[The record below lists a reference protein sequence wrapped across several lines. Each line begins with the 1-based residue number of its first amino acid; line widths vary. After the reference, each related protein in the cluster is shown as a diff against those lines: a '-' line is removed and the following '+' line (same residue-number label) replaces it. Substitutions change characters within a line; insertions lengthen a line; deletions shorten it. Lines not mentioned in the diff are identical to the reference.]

1 MARTLGV
8 LLLLPGLA
16 LAGTARES
24 LQNPGFEVGDADRPP
39 GWQPLPYGET
49 PRLDSELSHGGN
61 RSLRVS
67 AHGGMRSELVP
78 YSGGRVMASGWM
90 RTWAVVTGPS
100 APWHKAAL
108 QIISYDADRRPVGH
122 FDVALV
128 DGTTEWTRYEA
139 MTLFSR
145 AVAYLSLDCHLWGED
160 ASGTVWFDDLS
171 LQLLDDPRLTRRKP
185 LDLAQATVS
194 ADFSRRLGEFRH
206 LWVGS
211 DVSYSD
217 RVVTDT
223 QITAMRQAKA
233 MGFRYVRLHDCLH
246 NPAIYSE
253 DAEGRPIY
261 RWEGLDARLGAVVDQ
276 GLWPVVVLE
285 TTPPEFAA
293 GNSGLSW
300 TNPFPPKGPEGYAKW
315 QELVRQTVAHCRE
328 RWGEDIRNWYFEV
341 WNEPDASGYFSGTLE
356 EYLQVYDHA
365 VAGATAADPL
375 IRIGGPGGAGTGW
388 CRPLLEHC
396 ATGRN
401 AATGGIGCRIDF
413 LSWHIYTVGVGIPA
427 FDTIPLSLSDVR
439 QALRGF
445 PQYRRLPTL
454 ITEWGCSAS
463 THPVHDRPYDAA
475 FRVSAVRHFLDHGIT
490 LALPFALGEG
500 PPHAHDGFLG
510 GLALYT
516 KTGIP
521 KPSARAFELL
531 HRMVGWRV
539 VCESSNDP
547 VDGLA
552 CLADSGDRAWV
563 MLWNLVED
571 PDRPA
576 YTTRV
581 TVRLRG
587 LAEGWWTCRG
597 TSIAPGQCDPFLT
610 WQAMGSPERLTPEQ
624 EQALRRA
631 SALPPARRVP
641 VTGDT
646 LSLDMPGYA
655 VVLLELTRHTG
666 N

>member
-1 MARTLGV
+1 MSPTLGLM
-8 LLLLPGLA
+8 LLVLPGLA
-16 LAGTARES
+16 AAQSGREV
-24 LQNPGFEVGDADRPP
+24 LQNRGFETGDLGDLP
-39 GWQPLPYGET
+39 GWQPLPFGET
-49 PRLDSELSHGGN
+49 PALDSAVSHSGS

-67 AHGGMRSELVP
+67 APGGMRSQLVP
-78 YSGGRVMASGWM
+78 YTGGRVLAAGWM
-90 RTWAVVTGPS
+90 RTQEVVTGPS

-108 QIISYDADRRPVGH
+108 QIISYDAERRPVGH
-122 FDVALV
+122 YDVALV
-128 DGTTEWTRYEA
+128 DGTTDWTHQEA
-139 MTLFSR
+139 QALFSR

-160 ASGTVWFDDLS
+160 VSGTVWFDDLS
-171 LQLLDDPRLTRRKP
+171 LQLLDDARLIRRKP
-185 LDLAQATVS
+185 LDLTRAIVR
-194 ADFSRRLGEFRH
+194 ADFSRGLGEFRH

-211 DVSYSD
+211 DVGFSD

-223 QITAMRQAKA
+223 QITAMRQAKS

-253 DAEGRPIY
+253 DAEGRPVY

-285 TTPPEFAA
+285 TTPPEFAT
-293 GNSGLSW
+293 GNSGLAW
-300 TNPFPPKGPEGYAKW
+300 TNPFPPRGPEGYAKW
-315 QELVRQTVAHCRE
+315 QELVRRTVAHCRE
-328 RWGEDIRNWYFEV
+328 RWGEDIHNWYFEV
-341 WNEPDASGYFSGTLE
+341 WNEPDAAGYFHGTLE

-365 VAGATAADPL
+365 VAGAISADPR

-396 ATGRN
+396 AAGRN
-401 AATGGIGCRIDF
+401 AATGGTGCRLDF

-427 FDTIPLSLSDVR
+427 FDAVPLSLSDVR
-439 QALRGF
+439 QVLRSF

-475 FRVSAVRHFLDHGIT
+475 FRVRAVRQFMDHGIT

-500 PPHAHDGFLG
+500 PPHAHDGFFG

-531 HRMVGWRV
+531 HRMVGQRV
-539 VCESSNDP
+539 ACESNNDA

-552 CLADSGDRAWV
+552 CLAEDGKKAWV

-571 PDRPA
+571 PDLPA
-576 YTTRV
+576 YATQVRV
-581 TVRLRG
+581 SLHG
-587 LAEGWWTCRG
+587 LPQGRWTCRA
-597 TSIAPGQCDPFLT
+597 TRIAPGECDPFVA
-610 WQAMGSPERLTPEQ
+610 WQAMGSPDSLTPGQ
-624 EQALRRA
+624 ELVLRRA
-631 SALPPARRVP
+631 SALPRAHRVP
-641 VTGDT
+641 LTRDT
-646 LSLDMPGYA
+646 LSVDLPGYS
-655 VVLLELTRHTG
+655 VLLLEMTRHG
-666 N
+666 A